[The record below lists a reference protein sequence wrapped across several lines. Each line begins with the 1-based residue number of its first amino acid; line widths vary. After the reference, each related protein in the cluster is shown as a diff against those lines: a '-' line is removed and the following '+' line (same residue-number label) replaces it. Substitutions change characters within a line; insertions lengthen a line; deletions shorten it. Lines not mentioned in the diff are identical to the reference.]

1 MRSRWLVLVTLLV
14 ALIIGAGGIRP
25 TRAAAAPAAPPVP
38 GACVTGALVSGA
50 QYKICVPQS
59 GWNGDLVLWAHGY
72 VLPGDELTFQDE
84 LPGDPPIALPTL
96 VQSLGYA
103 FAATTYA
110 KNGLVVPEAQQDLLE
125 LLEVFKAGYQ
135 TQTGQPY
142 PGRVYITGASMGG
155 LIATLLAEKHPDKF
169 AGALAACGIVGD
181 FRRHVNYWGDFRVV
195 FDYFFPTAL
204 RPLQPLAPKSQAWRD
219 QYGPAVTGAVL
230 ANPSGARQLIAVTKA
245 PVDLQAE
252 NPPLK
257 TIQSV
262 MFYSA
267 LSAADA
273 EARLG
278 GNPFDNWT
286 RWYWGS
292 DNDLRLNLRV
302 ARFRASP
309 LALAAIRKD
318 YETSGKP
325 RVPIVMPHTTQDEV
339 VRFDQSLLYWL
350 KARPEGAGRVT
361 VIPIPRFGHCN
372 FTASEIVLSFA
383 LLVRQATGA
392 LPAALAAEVA
402 ELDAAPLD
410 TDLTPYLEALRAAEA
425 EDAAQQ
431 AQAIWNRVYL
441 PVIIH

>member
-1 MRSRWLVLVTLLV
+1 MRSRWLLPVALVV
-14 ALIIGAGGIRP
+14 ALIVGAGGIRP
-25 TRAAAAPAAPPVP
+25 TRAAPASTAPPVP
-38 GACVTGALVSGA
+38 GTCVTGELSGGA
-50 QYKICVPQS
+50 QYKVCVPVS

-72 VLPGDELTFQDE
+72 VLRDDPLTFQDE
-84 LPGDPPIALPTL
+84 LPGNPPIALPDL

-103 FAATTYA
+103 FAAATYA
-110 KNGLVVPEAQQDLLE
+110 ENGLVVPQAQQDLLN
-125 LLEVFKAGYQ
+125 LLEVFKQAFQ
-135 TQTGQPY
+135 QQTGQPY
-142 PGRVYITGASMGG
+142 NGRVYVTGASMGG

-195 FDYFFPTAL
+195 FDYFFPHT
-204 RPLQPLAPKSQAWRD
+204 LAPSQELTPTSQAWND
-219 QYGPAVTGAVL
+219 IYGPAVAEAVL
-230 ANPSGARQLIAVTKA
+230 ANPSGARQLIAVTRA
-245 PVDLQAE
+245 PVEIQAE

-273 EARLG
+273 EQRLG
-278 GNPFDNWT
+278 GNPFDNLT

-292 DNDLRLNLRV
+292 NNDLRLNLRV

-309 LALAAIRKD
+309 TALATIRTD
-318 YETSGKP
+318 YETSGKL

-339 VRFDQSLLYWL
+339 VRFEQSLRYWL

-361 VIPIPRFGHCN
+361 VIPITRFGHCN

-383 LLVRQATGA
+383 LLVQQTTGV
-392 LPAALAAEVA
+392 LPAALASEVA

-431 AQAIWNRVYL
+431 ARASWNRVYL
-441 PVIIH
+441 PVIIR